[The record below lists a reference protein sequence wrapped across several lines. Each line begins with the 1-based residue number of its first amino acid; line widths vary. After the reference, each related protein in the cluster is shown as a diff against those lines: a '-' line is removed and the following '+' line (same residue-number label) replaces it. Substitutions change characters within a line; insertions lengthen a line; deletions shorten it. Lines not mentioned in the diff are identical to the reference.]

1 MKPNIK
7 TIAVLGTGAWGTA
20 LAYLLAN
27 NGHTVNLWGV
37 DALELEDLTTNH
49 KNSRY
54 FPDISLPQNIKIF
67 ADLEIALADAD
78 FVIAVVPS
86 HVFSATL
93 EKIQNSWPKEKTL
106 KLAWGTKGLT
116 EKQQLLHE
124 VVEQKF
130 GKIPMTVISGP
141 SFAKEVIHGLPTAIT
156 VASNN
161 EDFANTLASSLH
173 SDAFRAYTSKDIVGV
188 EIAGAVKNVLAIAVG
203 MSDGM
208 KFGANSRAA
217 LITRGLAEIKRL
229 SSALGG
235 KTETLMGL
243 SGLGDL
249 VLTCTDNE
257 SRNRRFGLSLGAGST
272 PDAAEKSIGQ
282 TVEGRTNAKEIYLL
296 AKKHHIEMPISEQ
309 VYKILYENLSP
320 REAVVSLLKRA
331 RKEE

>member
-20 LAYLLAN
+20 LAHLLAN
-27 NGHTVNLWGV
+27 NGHTVQLWGV

-54 FPDISLPQNIKIF
+54 FPDISLPSRVEIF
-67 ADLEIALADAD
+67 SDLKLALANAD
-78 FVIAVVPS
+78 FVISIVPS
-86 HVFSATL
+86 HAFSSVL
-93 EKIQNSWPKEKTL
+93 KKIKSNWPTNKPL

-124 VVEQKF
+124 VVEETF
-130 GKIPMTVISGP
+130 GKIAMATISGP

-161 EDFANTLASSLH
+161 EDFANTLASCLH
-173 SDAFRAYTSKDIVGV
+173 SDAFRAYTSKDLIGV
-188 EIAGAVKNVLAIAVG
+188 EVAGAVKNVLAIAVG

-217 LITRGLAEIKRL
+217 LITRGLAEIRRL
-229 SSALGG
+229 SLALDG
-235 KTETLMGL
+235 KAETLMGL
-243 SGLGDL
+243 SGIGDL

-282 TVEGRTNAKEIYLL
+282 TVEGRVNAKEVYLL
-296 AKKHHIEMPISEQ
+296 AQKHQIEMPISEQ